1 MRPPVLLA
9 LFCAAAAI
17 GDEPRIEKLSWMSGC
32 WVLTRGN
39 TVIEEQWSKPAAG
52 NMLGF
57 SRTLRDGRM
66 VMHEYLRIE
75 QAGGQFRYLAH
86 IGSRVTP
93 FALAKMSEAEV
104 EFANP
109 AHDFPQVIR
118 YRRVP
123 ADEMH
128 ARIEGSVKGKTRGQD
143 IPMKRVA
150 CP

>member
-1 MRPPVLLA
+1 MKPFVLLV
-9 LFCAAAAI
+9 LLWTAAAS
-17 GDEPRIEKLSWMSGC
+17 GDEPRIERLSWMSGC

-66 VMHEYLRIE
+66 LLHEFLRIE
-75 QAGGQFRYLAH
+75 QTGGQFRYLAH
-86 IGSRVTP
+86 IGARVTP
-93 FALAKMSEAEV
+93 FALAKMSEDEV

-109 AHDFPQVIR
+109 QHDFPQVIR
-118 YRRVP
+118 YRRVS

-128 ARIEGSVKGKTRGQD
+128 ARIEDQAKTKGQD
-143 IPMKRVA
+143 IPMKRTV